1 MKLSKLNFKLTLIT
15 ILFLFTFLYTATLL
29 GEEKDIDLLNIK
41 ISIDAEDASI
51 SHIIATMAKLS
62 GCNIVLALEMTGR
75 EREETEEKKITIHLK
90 DVPIEQALGLV
101 VKSIGLSYRLVG
113 EKTFLV
119 GEKKRIEEE
128 VGERSYIVNLNY
140 IDVDKIVKAL
150 EVMPGQAVPIEG
162 QNALMIWANP
172 SAFTEIS
179 KRIKEVDIP
188 QKQIEIR
195 ARLIEI
201 SISKAEKF
209 GIDWSKL
216 NRLTTILAEDP
227 KNAGGVGLP
236 YDYFDETG
244 ATPYGDKGGNPLG
257 ELPDEQYFQK
267 IDGFKGIGHFSR
279 QLTAFDITID
289 WLLEHNVAQLLT
301 DTRVTSLNGEEAMI
315 HIGEVI
321 PFVITEPGREEYRV
335 QVERE
340 EVGIILKV
348 RPSINK
354 DGQITTKIEP
364 EVSSLLELVG
374 GYIPRIKVRKVTST
388 VTVPDG
394 GRIIVGGLLSTNIVK
409 KVNKIPILGSI
420 PFIGFLFRHK
430 HNVINKTDL
439 IIEITPK
446 VVSVEDQTIEFD
458 LDEQLEKKLIK
469 EKQKE

>member
-1 MKLSKLNFKLTLIT
+1 MKLSKLNFNLTLIT
-15 ILFLFTFLYTATLL
+15 ILFLFTFLYSATLFC
-29 GEEKDIDLLNIK
+29 EEKENDLLNTK